1 MYADRGA
8 GTNRRG
14 KIESKEGICNT
25 VIPTTKLQKKKKGG
39 NKACK
44 EESWAFEDGALLRK
58 VTRKFKYPV

>member
-25 VIPTTKLQKKKKGG
+25 VIPTTKLQKKKRVGTKHARR
-39 NKACK
+39 KAGRLK
-44 EESWAFEDGALLRK
+44 MGPS
-58 VTRKFKYPV
+58 

>member
-25 VIPTTKLQKKKKGG
+25 VIPTTKLQKKKGWEQSMQGG
-39 NKACK
+39 KL
-44 EESWAFEDGALLRK
+44 G
-58 VTRKFKYPV
+58 V

>member
-25 VIPTTKLQKKKKGG
+25 VIPTTKLQKKKRVGNTSMQGG
-39 NKACK
+39 KL
-44 EESWAFEDGALLRK
+44 GI
-58 VTRKFKYPV
+58 